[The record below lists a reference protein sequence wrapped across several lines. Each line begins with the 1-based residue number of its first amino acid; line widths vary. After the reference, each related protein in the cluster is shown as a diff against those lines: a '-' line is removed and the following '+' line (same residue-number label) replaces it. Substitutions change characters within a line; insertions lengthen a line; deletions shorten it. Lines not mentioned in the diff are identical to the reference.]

1 MTLTTKA
8 KSALAKMR
16 EEITATL
23 ISNMRRLYA
32 LLETGDKRLMAGEN
46 EDIYI
51 EAAYVDD
58 LPEVE
63 VEVYDTYGLDG
74 ECDLME
80 PREISALAVSA
91 GEFWLRTTEDDEV
104 YADDLTVEELAE
116 IADAIEIE
124 YKTRVME
131 KVECAN

>member
-32 LLETGDKRLMAGEN
+32 FLETGDKRLMVGEN

-80 PREISALAVSA
+80 PREISALAVSD
-91 GEFWLRTTEDDEV
+91 GKFWLRTTEDDEV
-104 YADDLTVEELAE
+104 YADDLTVEELAY
-116 IADAIEIE
+116 IADVIEIE
-124 YKTRVME
+124 YKIRVME
-131 KVECAN
+131 EVECAN

>member
-1 MTLTTKA
+1 MTMTTKA
-8 KSALAKMR
+8 KSTLAKMR

-23 ISNMRRLYA
+23 IADMRRLYA
-32 LLETGDKRLMAGEN
+32 FLETGDLRLTTNEN

-80 PREISALAVSA
+80 PREISALAVSD
-91 GEFWLRTTEDDEV
+91 GKFWLRTTEDDEV
-104 YADDLTVEELAE
+104 YADDLTVEELAI

-131 KVECAN
+131 EAECAN